1 MIRRRTLLGAGSAA
15 TAYSVLHAAPV
26 AAGGRRRSTASSIPW
41 DQLRR
46 HLTGDLILPSDA
58 SYATA
63 KQLDTVE
70 YDKVNPQGVV
80 FCETA
85 SDVSVS
91 LKFAQD
97 HCLPF
102 AARSG
107 GHSGGGYSTSQG
119 LVIDVSRLNG
129 ITLGSGTVRVGAGAQ
144 NVDVLNALAPS
155 GLAVVGGA
163 CPTVAAGGFITG
175 GGIGFL
181 TPSFG
186 MACDNVTAAQ
196 VVLASGRVVTASRQE
211 HPDLFWALR
220 GGGGGNFGVVT
231 SYTVTPDQ
239 LTTVATTSL
248 SFPWDRAVDM
258 VHGYAQWLAGA
269 PRTIGGAAVVTL
281 PDAAPG
287 GVPVPVI
294 QLVSTGTS
302 AELESEVARLL
313 TLTGPAASQS
323 ANVVP
328 YVNLMMGVYGC
339 ATRTVSQCHR
349 VGATPEGQL
358 PRPLFGLERSRFF
371 GQAPDR
377 GAWERILAVF
387 DADRLAGQTHQ
398 LQVLPTGGAV
408 GDLSRTA
415 TAYVHRDSLFT
426 LNFLSTIRSGTV
438 TDEARTV
445 AHAWVDRGFATGDP
459 YSNGETYQ
467 NFIDPAL
474 PDWRRSYYAENYTGL
489 VAVKR
494 RYDPDNAFS
503 FPQSVGA

>member
-1 MIRRRTLLGAGSAA
+1 MISRRTILGAGSAA
-15 TAYSVLHAAPV
+15 TAYSVLQAGPV
-26 AAGGRRRSTASSIPW
+26 LAGGTRSATSSPPW

-46 HLTGDLILPSDA
+46 RLTGDLILPSDA

-70 YDKVNPQGVV
+70 YDKVDPSGVV
-80 FCETA
+80 YCETTGDVAA
-85 SDVSVS
+85 S
-91 LKFAQD
+91 LRFAQD
-97 HCLPF
+97 NCLPF

-107 GHSGGGYSTSQG
+107 GHSGGGYSTSRG

-129 ITLGSGTVRVGAGAQ
+129 ITLGDGTVKVGTGTQ
-144 NVDVLNALAPS
+144 NVDILNALAPS

-163 CPTVAAGGFITG
+163 CPTVAAGGFIQG

-186 MACDNVTAAQ
+186 IACDNVTSAQ
-196 VVLASGRVVTASRQE
+196 VVLASGRTVTASAQE
-211 HPDLFWALR
+211 HSDLFWALR
-220 GGGGGNFGVVT
+220 GGGGGNFGIVT
-231 SYTVTPDQ
+231 SYTVTPDP
-239 LTTVATTSL
+239 LTTVATANL
-248 SFPWDRAVDM
+248 SFTWDRAVDM
-258 VHGYAQWLAGA
+258 LHGYAQWLTDA
-269 PRTIGGAAVVTL
+269 PRTIGGGGIITL

-287 GVPVPVI
+287 GVPVPVV

-313 TLTGPAASQS
+313 SLTGPAASRS
-323 ANVVP
+323 ANVLP

-371 GQAPDR
+371 GGAPAR
-377 GAWERILAVF
+377 SAWERIVAVF

-398 LQVLPTGGAV
+398 LQVLPTGGAA

-426 LNFLSTIRSGTV
+426 LNFLSTIRQGTV
-438 TDEARTV
+438 TDEARAV

-474 PDWRRSYYAENYTGL
+474 PDWRASYYAENYSRL

-494 RYDPDNAFS
+494 RYDPYNAFS
-503 FPQSVGA
+503 FAQSVGA